1 MRVAFFEP
9 QKFDTELKGIA
20 LKRLK
25 AAAEEIEKEAINECP
40 VGTISRPMYKTG
52 KYAGQKWT
60 SRDGGRLKGSIRT
73 VVPHNIGAG
82 RFGHGVNIRV
92 YAGHYMAWYAAIV
105 EFDKHF
111 MRKSKNRAMGR
122 VKKALGIL

>member
-25 AAAEEIEKEAINECP
+25 AAAEEIKKEAVSECP

-60 SRDGGRLKGSIRT
+60 SRDAGRLKGSIR
-73 VVPHNIGAG
+73 VVTPYNMGKD
-82 RFGHGVNIRV
+82 FSSKTNLRV

-111 MRKSKNRAMGR
+111 MRRAKNRARSR
-122 VKKALGIL
+122 VKKALGIM